1 MLNIETPEII
11 CKATEHIKEMIE
23 YVEKL
28 IENGYAYETSTAIY
42 FDISKL
48 DKYPILSNLN
58 IENQKAGARI
68 EVDPENEIL
77 KTLHYG

>member
-1 MLNIETPEII
+1 
-11 CKATEHIKEMIE
+11 MIE

-48 DKYPILSNLN
+48 DKYQYFRILTWKNR
-58 IENQKAGARI
+58 K
-68 EVDPENEIL
+68 
-77 KTLHYG
+77 

>member
-1 MLNIETPEII
+1 MKNIKLLRNSRTLYKAIFDDLNLLNIETPEII

-42 FDISKL
+42 LI
-48 DKYPILSNLN
+48 YQN
-58 IENQKAGARI
+58 
-68 EVDPENEIL
+68 
-77 KTLHYG
+77 